1 MAITLP
7 WKHESYNKFEWP
19 NKTFSLYCR
28 ASAERVL
35 QNFKHIVVKQDQPT
49 YPITSNRSK
58 GKFVEY
64 KKKLQAQNCKSPLG
78 CILYQTVEMM
88 WLGRMQQMLGYAA
101 RVFRHCYANIIT
113 TSSNGLQL
121 FEGTD
126 EHKLPFHS
134 QQLVLR
140 GLFSMLGQ
148 TMAHVIT
155 HTHFVIM
162 GLARPVAIYL
172 VTGCPETACAI
183 VIMDNIPYLEIRD
196 VGAPDVIWWEGR
208 RIWSR

>member
-1 MAITLP
+1 
-7 WKHESYNKFEWP
+7 
-19 NKTFSLYCR
+19 
-28 ASAERVL
+28 
-35 QNFKHIVVKQDQPT
+35 
-49 YPITSNRSK
+49 
-58 GKFVEY
+58 
-64 KKKLQAQNCKSPLG
+64 
-78 CILYQTVEMM
+78 
-88 WLGRMQQMLGYAA
+88 MLGYAA

-172 VTGCPETACAI
+172 ATGCPETACAI
-183 VIMDNIPYLEIRD
+183 VVFRLLRHFVPHTWCN
-196 VGAPDVIWWEGR
+196 VGSSCISSSGKHGVL
-208 RIWSR
+208 

>member
-1 MAITLP
+1 M
-7 WKHESYNKFEWP
+7 
-19 NKTFSLYCR
+19 
-28 ASAERVL
+28 
-35 QNFKHIVVKQDQPT
+35 KQDQPT

-58 GKFVEY
+58 GKFLEY
-64 KKKLQAQNCKSPLG
+64 KKKNCRLKIAKVPCDWGG
-78 CILYQTVEMM
+78 CSRCWGTQREFFVIVMQTS
-88 WLGRMQQMLGYAA
+88 LL
-101 RVFRHCYANIIT
+101 C
-113 TSSNGLQL
+113 NGLQL

-155 HTHFVIM
+155 HTYFVIM

-196 VGAPDVIWWEGR
+196 VGAPDVI
-208 RIWSR
+208 